1 MENSVNMNQVITD
14 FRQFYGVDD
23 LPFSLVPN
31 TDFYVNLKPH
41 NECYNML
48 MFAISSG
55 EGFIKVTGEVGTG
68 KTLLCR
74 RLLNGLANEQFH
86 TAYIP
91 TPQLSP
97 MELKRA
103 LAKELGCTDI
113 DKTAD
118 DMLVDKLIHRLMDL
132 AQKGK
137 QVLLVVDEAQALPE
151 TSLEEIRLLTN
162 LETEKKKL
170 LQIILFGQPELNT
183 ILGQHKFRQLRQRI
197 AYSCELPRLDRHSIS
212 QYVNHR
218 MNAAGYNGEPVFDRS
233 ALSLLHKATEGTP
246 RLVNIICGKA
256 LLIAFSMGQ
265 KKVKKDMIKSALKD
279 TESIQYRSGWLFG

>member
-1 MENSVNMNQVITD
+1 MENSVNMNQVISE
-14 FRQFYGVDD
+14 FQHFYGVEEM
-23 LPFSLVPN
+23 PFALVPN
-31 TDFYVNLKPH
+31 TDFYVNLAPH
-41 NECYNML
+41 NDCFNML

-74 RLLNGLANEQFH
+74 RLLNGLPDTEYH

-103 LAKELGCTDI
+103 LAKELGCQGI
-113 DKTAD
+113 DQAQD
-118 DMLVDKLIHRLMDL
+118 DMLVDILIHQLMDI
-132 AQKGK
+132 AQRGK
-137 QVLLVVDEAQALPE
+137 KVLLVIDEAQALPE
-151 TSLEEIRLLTN
+151 SSLEEIRLLTN

-170 LQIILFGQPELNT
+170 LQIILFGQPELDVT
-183 ILGQHKFRQLRQRI
+183 LSQHKFRQLRQRI
-197 AYSCELPRLDRHSIS
+197 AYSCVLPRLDRKSIY

-218 MNAAGYNGEPVFDRS
+218 MSVAGYNGEPIFERG

-256 LLIAFSMGQ
+256 LLIAFSMGK
-265 KKVKKDMIKSALKD
+265 KKVGKDMVKSALKD
-279 TESIQYRSGWLFG
+279 TEAIQYRSGWLFG